1 MKNFFF
7 KKVLFVGV
15 IGFLSAGMVAQ
26 ISISNV
32 AMLSKVKEG
41 TTYLAM
47 KDPTNAASKVYVAA
61 AEKHWTFSKLVCISY
76 KEVEQH
82 IAPNASFITI
92 GGSMSDRNNS
102 AANAETR
109 VYLEFWTT
117 NGTFLYDPTK
127 RRHFD
132 LNDKIV
138 LATAELFPDYLLQAN
153 PSLLY
158 KFDYD
163 FRGHLKNWNEG
174 TFANQL
180 QQLCKMLEDGNPRTY
195 KDEFRDDVQLQMMA
209 SSTLYLPDYIFTKF
223 EKNSGNEKEK
233 LDEKALLKDYP
244 YSYKV
249 VLETELIRT
258 INDIES
264 NIYYLSLIKSGTN
277 RFITIT
283 NSKTG
288 RLLYSSFATNTSTLK
303 ASDFK
308 VLAKAID

>member
-1 MKNFFF
+1 MKTYRY
-7 KKVLFVGV
+7 KVLLYGAFSLVV
-15 IGFLSAGMVAQ
+15 NYKSTAQ
-26 ISISNV
+26 ISIANTDQL
-32 AMLSKVKEG
+32 AKIKDG

-47 KDPTNAASKVYVAA
+47 KDPKAPKAAAFVAA

-288 RLLYSSFATNTSTLK
+288 SLLYSSFATNTSTLK